1 MKSAIIYVKGSTENE
16 LNWQIF
22 ALVKWCVKND
32 YEIKGIY
39 KEHASFFSNK
49 NEILNSIINNEDKAD
64 IIVLYDISVIPSE
77 KGGDDKRW
85 SCPSEIQTIA
95 RNMPIYSLKEKKE
108 FKVNDSG
115 VFDISDGLYI
125 IENLTP
131 QAQMKTSEEI
141 KEDLTPKFDENGKEH
156 SWDRDGRIIANMLLD
171 SYPKKRWDGYLKFLY
186 SKQPNGKYCHFSN
199 ILNTIT
205 EYNLE
210 EDEAIGLWCG
220 DSTFVKGQLYDM
232 LKAEFQ
238 KQLIDFKKIKDYV
251 TSGENDTNEFCKI
264 ENLI

>member
-108 FKVNDSG
+108 FKVNDSEYEYP
-115 VFDISDGLYI
+115 I
-125 IENLTP
+125 
-131 QAQMKTSEEI
+131 
-141 KEDLTPKFDENGKEH
+141 
-156 SWDRDGRIIANMLLD
+156 RD
-171 SYPKKRWDGYLKFLY
+171 
-186 SKQPNGKYCHFSN
+186 
-199 ILNTIT
+199 
-205 EYNLE
+205 
-210 EDEAIGLWCG
+210 IGLSI
-220 DSTFVKGQLYDM
+220 DPDKTLDQI
-232 LKAEFQ
+232 
-238 KQLIDFKKIKDYV
+238 KQYQ
-251 TSGENDTNEFCKI
+251 N
-264 ENLI
+264 NLSYYPQFYLPLFR